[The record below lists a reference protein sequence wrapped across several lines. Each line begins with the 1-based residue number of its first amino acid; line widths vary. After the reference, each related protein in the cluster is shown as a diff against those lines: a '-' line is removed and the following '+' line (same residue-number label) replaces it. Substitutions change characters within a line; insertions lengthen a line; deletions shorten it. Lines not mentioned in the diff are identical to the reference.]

1 VTPALKTLKMSVKD
15 TSGIVNDDSRL
26 MLQIVASLTDNSRV
40 IIYNRNMFIVQ
51 DAGDKLICSLLLNI
65 IFP

>member
-1 VTPALKTLKMSVKD
+1 MTPALKTLKMSVKD

>member
-1 VTPALKTLKMSVKD
+1 MTPALKTLKVSVKD
-15 TSGIVNDDSRL
+15 ASGIVIVDFSV

-40 IIYNRNMFIVQ
+40 IIYNRNTFIVQ